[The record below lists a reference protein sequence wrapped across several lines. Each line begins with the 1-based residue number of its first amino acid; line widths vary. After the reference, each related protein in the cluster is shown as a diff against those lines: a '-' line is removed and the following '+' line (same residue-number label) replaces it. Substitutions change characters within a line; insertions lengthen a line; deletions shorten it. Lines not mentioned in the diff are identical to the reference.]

1 MLLLLLQAPG
11 TPLSPLVTTNNA
23 IKSSQWSVKETFTTS
38 KKNFTASATACH
50 LLAVEI
56 SDDDGTN
63 LSATAVSAVAAAAD
77 HYNQSIIVG
86 VGGGSSDIPR

>member
-1 MLLLLLQAPG
+1 M
-11 TPLSPLVTTNNA
+11 
-23 IKSSQWSVKETFTTS
+23 KETFTT
-38 KKNFTASATACH
+38 KCKNFTACH

-63 LSATAVSAVAAAAD
+63 LSATAVSAAVAAAAAD

-86 VGGGSSDIPR
+86 VGGGSDIPCARQHR